1 MLVLKPSVATNN
13 GIKLQILNMQG
24 ERIEF
29 TKLSLGSGIYSD
41 DEMTKE
47 NLMKRTSLKSEKQ
60 QFGISSMKMSD
71 DGTTMIF
78 SVMITNENL
87 ESGYTIREVGLF
99 ARIKDRPETECLA
112 SISLAEIEDDFP
124 SYDGKTPSR
133 ILMKYHFTV
142 SNSDTVN
149 LTYEHEPVALV
160 EYVNS
165 KDKELQEQIDKIN
178 SALNGLS
185 FGVSDDGCL
194 TISYDDGTEEV

>member
-1 MLVLKPSVATNN
+1 M
-13 GIKLQILNMQG
+13 
-24 ERIEF
+24 
-29 TKLSLGSGIYSD
+29 
-41 DEMTKE
+41 
-47 NLMKRTSLKSEKQ
+47 KSEKQ
-60 QFGISSMKMSD
+60 QFGISSMKMAD

-87 ESGYTIREVGLF
+87 ESGYTIREIGLF

>member
-13 GIKLQILNMQG
+13 GIELQMLNMQG

-47 NLMKRTSLKSEKQ
+47 NLRKRTSLKSEKQ
-60 QFGISSMKMSD
+60 QFGISSKKMAD

-87 ESGYTIREVGLF
+87 ESGYTIREIGLF

-160 EYVNS
+160 EYVDESFN
-165 KDKELQEQIDKIN
+165 KICDTDYLK
-178 SALNGLS
+178 AA
-185 FGVSDDGCL
+185 FCD
-194 TISYDDGTEEV
+194 TFSYLE